1 MIMSLATMCGA
12 YINDNETFGQDDDTS
27 LQTIIR
33 QKSSY
38 CRPKWSKSVFKTLSF
53 IQSFL
58 LCELSINVIEKLI
71 QIHW

>member
-33 QKSSY
+33 PASLY
-38 CRPKWSKSVFKTLSF
+38 IWA
-53 IQSFL
+53 
-58 LCELSINVIEKLI
+58 KLTKI
-71 QIHW
+71 IFMFNDNLFQNF

>member
-33 QKSSY
+33 QKSFALY
-38 CRPKWSKSVFKTLSF
+38 NKMNNKYVEMKSKHSR
-53 IQSFL
+53 SFL
-58 LCELSINVIEKLI
+58 SVCF
-71 QIHW
+71 

>member
-33 QKSSY
+33 QKSFALY
-38 CRPKWSKSVFKTLSF
+38 NKMNNKHVEMKSKHSRSFCKCFWDIGIVKFK
-53 IQSFL
+53 
-58 LCELSINVIEKLI
+58 
-71 QIHW
+71 

>member
-33 QKSSY
+33 QKSFALY
-38 CRPKWSKSVFKTLSF
+38 NKMNNKNDEMKSKLSRFFVSVFHNNNSF
-53 IQSFL
+53 FW
-58 LCELSINVIEKLI
+58 N
-71 QIHW
+71 